1 MYILTTYLHIML
13 NYIDIPVDYHFF
25 LLQEGTLYMS
35 LGWSLEQN
43 STPLSHRTNFQL
55 TTTTDI
61 AEVVPF

>member
-13 NYIDIPVDYHFF
+13 NYIDILVDYHFF
-25 LLQEGTLYMS
+25 LLQERTLDMS

-43 STPLSHRTNFQL
+43 STPLSHRTNLQL